1 MPVAVR
7 DQWKGVPAGEPPR
20 LFEPFYRVDASRGR
34 ETGGVG
40 LDLAIVK
47 TCVQACRGTVS
58 ARNLA
63 PRGFAVEIV
72 LAAER

>member
-1 MPVAVR
+1 M
-7 DQWKGVPAGEPPR
+7 
-20 LFEPFYRVDASRGR
+20 DASRGR